1 MTGDVSS
8 LEDLLAALEE
18 ASAHLGLT
26 AQARTAPVR
35 SFLAGPPVVR
45 VVGPPHAERAAVAE
59 CLTSDLPSAQVLEA
73 APAVPDPEPLWDVAV
88 LVTPADRALS
98 LIEERFIADAAAG
111 HRAVLVLVSRM
122 SVLGDERA
130 QAEARRELER
140 YRLGPLLKTR
150 QIPWFYLDESP
161 PVCDAALAKRINAVA
176 LREGGHQRAARVF
189 LMRQTDELIQASAG
203 LLDARRAELDRF
215 SALQTQL
222 GAQRASVYE
231 SVRTSVL
238 AALDR
243 LRSDEEGLY
252 GSVDAVMNMTE
263 AWLDSNGLIPWAD
276 VEYPLR
282 RAQTALTAGLGTLV
296 ANCAST
302 LRADLGRVARMLDE
316 GLQELGLR
324 PAGLPNIAVT
334 WALPALEESMAR
346 LREADPSPV
355 LSAVRQVMQQRL
367 ADAQRKNRDKAADPA
382 KESGQTMR
390 LTKTTWR
397 SGGLPPG
404 RIPSASASVTSPKGC
419 HPLRRLTKRGKRRC
433 VPPCCSSSTP
443 ILSRASARCWA

>member
-26 AQARTAPVR
+26 AQARTSPVR

-215 SALQTQL
+215 SALQ
-222 GAQRASVYE
+222 
-231 SVRTSVL
+231 
-238 AALDR
+238 
-243 LRSDEEGLY
+243 
-252 GSVDAVMNMTE
+252 
-263 AWLDSNGLIPWAD
+263 
-276 VEYPLR
+276 
-282 RAQTALTAGLGTLV
+282 
-296 ANCAST
+296 
-302 LRADLGRVARMLDE
+302 
-316 GLQELGLR
+316 
-324 PAGLPNIAVT
+324 
-334 WALPALEESMAR
+334 
-346 LREADPSPV
+346 
-355 LSAVRQVMQQRL
+355 
-367 ADAQRKNRDKAADPA
+367 
-382 KESGQTMR
+382 
-390 LTKTTWR
+390 
-397 SGGLPPG
+397 
-404 RIPSASASVTSPKGC
+404 
-419 HPLRRLTKRGKRRC
+419 
-433 VPPCCSSSTP
+433 
-443 ILSRASARCWA
+443 